1 MPEKDAEAL
10 LNLSSLLERGGGI
23 IYILLGLSVIA
34 LALMILKAIQLL
46 RAHFSESHR
55 PSAKLQAALQ
65 EVLQEARN
73 PAPEALENAARFHAA
88 REMAHLE
95 SGLRWLEATAALAP
109 LLGLLGTVMGMIRAF
124 RDLESS
130 GAMNDP
136 VLLSG
141 GIWEALLTTAAGLS
155 IAVPVL
161 AALAIF
167 ESQIEA
173 HRRAMEETARGLLER
188 SEGGGE
194 E

>member
-10 LNLSSLLERGGGI
+10 LSLSSLLERGGGI

-46 RAHFSESHR
+46 RAHFSENHR
-55 PSAKLQAALQ
+55 PSARLQATLQ
-65 EVLQEARN
+65 ELRN
-73 PAPEALENAARFHAA
+73 PAPAPDALENAARFHAA